1 MEFDKG
7 NMIVNEVDLDYLLKR
22 FIAHYRFKN
31 NNKLPK
37 KIIIKS
43 SRDYVELSEPQW
55 EEVQGKKVKYTYGG
69 FGDTS
74 GHKRTRGHG
83 KFTETNRGS
92 QSGTIESTE
101 SK

>member
-7 NMIVNEVDLDYLLKR
+7 NMIVNEVDLDFMLKR
-22 FIAHYRFKN
+22 YISHYRFKN

-55 EEVQGKKVKYTYGG
+55 AEVQGKKVKYECGG
-69 FGDTS
+69 FG
-74 GHKRTRGHG
+74 KV
-83 KFTETNRGS
+83 
-92 QSGTIESTE
+92 
-101 SK
+101 SKTPRKKKDAKCG

>member
-7 NMIVNEVDLDYLLKR
+7 NMIVNEVDLDFILKGYITR
-22 FIAHYRFKN
+22 YRFMN

-43 SRDYVELSEPQW
+43 SRDYVELSEAPW

-69 FGDTS
+69 FG
-74 GHKRTRGHG
+74 KP
-83 KFTETNRGS
+83 
-92 QSGTIESTE
+92 
-101 SK
+101 SKKG

>member
-7 NMIVNEVDLDYLLKR
+7 NMIINEVDLDFLLKR
-22 FIAHYRFKN
+22 YIVQYRFKN

-55 EEVQGKKVKYTYGG
+55 HEVQGKKVKYEYGG
-69 FGDTS
+69 FGKVSKTT
-74 GHKRTRGHG
+74 KKG
-83 KFTETNRGS
+83 K
-92 QSGTIESTE
+92 
-101 SK
+101 